1 LGVEFRI
8 AQSFNVDMRAFVL
21 FFATLAPA
29 GLFSVAPTNL
39 DFEAA
44 GQLGATPPGWTTFAS
59 GAGLSPE
66 GYSF

>member
-1 LGVEFRI
+1 
-8 AQSFNVDMRAFVL
+8 MRAFVL